1 MSKKNISVITCSMN
15 RHDDLIEAIKSTQQL
30 KHLEEH
36 IIINWSS
43 KDLVPTSLI
52 KHNSKLRI
60 FNVQGEKSWWLSRA
74 YNFGAFLA
82 KGDFILKLDA
92 DTSLKHNALNK
103 INLEKI
109 NYLNFTHQGSGFGN
123 FLITKKLFEELNGF
137 NEYIYGWGYDD
148 IDFHNRAKNMTN
160 VNDTNNEFIEVNDH
174 SDNLRF
180 NSKSTNQKFYN
191 AIKMANH
198 KKNKYISQNI
208 SWNENNRRFYKKI
221 TENTYEVV
229 HFFSVLNLTNNLAR
243 ECKKIFLKVF
253 VNEYFG
259 VNINSYFQ
267 NLFYLFPQ
275 KIIYYLLNV
284 RIFPKK

>member
-1 MSKKNISVITCSMN
+1 MN

-123 FLITKKLFEELNGF
+123 FLITKKLL
-137 NEYIYGWGYDD
+137 
-148 IDFHNRAKNMTN
+148 KN
-160 VNDTNNEFIEVNDH
+160 
-174 SDNLRF
+174 
-180 NSKSTNQKFYN
+180 
-191 AIKMANH
+191 
-198 KKNKYISQNI
+198 
-208 SWNENNRRFYKKI
+208 
-221 TENTYEVV
+221 
-229 HFFSVLNLTNNLAR
+229 
-243 ECKKIFLKVF
+243 
-253 VNEYFG
+253 
-259 VNINSYFQ
+259 
-267 NLFYLFPQ
+267 
-275 KIIYYLLNV
+275 
-284 RIFPKK
+284 